1 MFSCS
6 NCSPTELIY
15 EIKMTGEHNL
25 AVIKDIIPH
34 LLALSSITRYTSDTL
49 FICESEVNSLNDF
62 FQDHMHLDH
71 IKFRIFEEQ
80 WQPFRDWPMMQSLQW
95 VDEIIMQKRITCYA
109 QPIVNKEGSN
119 TAYEM
124 LARFIDEDGKI
135 LPPFEVFEAAKTRGR
150 LYALDRLCRMEAVR
164 ASAGLSGFIFINFI
178 PTSIYSPEHCL
189 TSTIQTAEEIGV
201 SPAKFV
207 FEVVETE
214 KVDDLEHLKN
224 ILGFYKERGF
234 KYALDDVG
242 EGYSTIEL
250 LREIKP
256 HFMKLDK
263 KYVQG
268 VAGDENKQK
277 VAKTMLEAA
286 LQVDSVPL
294 AEGIEEEEDYVWL
307 RDQGFQ
313 LFQGYLFGRPAPVHT
328 FIL

>member
-6 NCSPTELIY
+6 NCSPAELIY

-34 LLALSSITRYTSDTL
+34 LLAESSITRYTSDTL
-49 FICESEVNSLNDF
+49 FVPESEVIGLNDF

-71 IKFRIFEEQ
+71 IKFRIFEEK

-95 VDEIIMQKRITCYA
+95 VDDIIMQKRITCYA
-109 QPIVNKEGSN
+109 QPIVNKKGTI

-124 LARFIDEDGKI
+124 LARFIHEDGKL

-150 LYALDRLCRMEAVR
+150 LYALVRLCRMEAVR
-164 ASAGLSGFIFINFI
+164 ASAGLSGNIFINFI

-189 TSTIQTAEEIGV
+189 TSTIQTAEQIGV
-201 SPAKFV
+201 SPSKFV

-224 ILGFYKERGF
+224 ILGFYKKRGF

-250 LREIKP
+250 LQEIKP
-256 HFMKLDK
+256 HYMKLDK

-277 VAKTMLEAA
+277 VAQTMLEAA

-313 LFQGYLFGRPAPVHT
+313 LFQGYLFGRPSPVHT
-328 FIL
+328 FVL